1 MFNAFADSAP
11 DRWGE
16 NLMRRE
22 ERERARLANATPR
35 TLRQAD
41 FLLGVRDDV
50 RQGAIRFRRPDTRAY
65 YPSHRRAVPRLIEMP
80 RLLHAVDHLGAEGTL
95 DPDLKDLI
103 AAGSSLGG
111 ARPKAA
117 VIDRS
122 GRLAIAKFPRS
133 GSDDWDM
140 PGWEELEL
148 GLARRAGIDVA
159 ESELV
164 QVGGRRV
171 LVVDR
176 FDRQDGQ
183 RTGFASALTM
193 LEAADGERRSYLE
206 IAEVIERHSSRPAA
220 DLRELYR
227 RIVFSILTS
236 NTDDHLR
243 NHGFLRHRRGW
254 VLSPA
259 YDLNPNPD
267 APDQLS
273 TAIDLDDTNARVET
287 ALSVIGYFRLSV
299 GEAKSVISGVEEA
312 TSGWRRQAAELSL
325 DKHEIDRMAAALDTD
340 QRRAARTLAA

>member
-1 MFNAFADSAP
+1 
-11 DRWGE
+11 
-16 NLMRRE
+16 
-22 ERERARLANATPR
+22 
-35 TLRQAD
+35 
-41 FLLGVRDDV
+41 
-50 RQGAIRFRRPDTRAY
+50 
-65 YPSHRRAVPRLIEMP
+65 MP

-340 QRRAARTLAA
+340 QRRAARALAA